1 MRFDVRDYKNLAMLM
16 DFYELTMSN
25 AYLAKGMKDTVV
37 YFDMFFRKVPD
48 DGGFAIMAGLEQLI
62 EYVKNLK
69 FKKEDI
75 EYLRSKNIFNG
86 IFLEY
91 LSGFK
96 FTGDIWAIPEGT
108 PIFPNEPIVTVK
120 APIIEAQLIETM
132 LLLTV
137 NHQSLIAT
145 KANRIVRSA
154 KGRDVM
160 EFGARRSQGY
170 DGSVYGARASYI
182 GGCIGTATTLAGEM
196 FNIPTFGT
204 MAHSWIQIFNT
215 EYEAFKTYAESYPD
229 NCILLVDTYN
239 VLKSGVPN
247 AIRVAKEI
255 LEPMGKRL
263 KGIRLDSGDI
273 AYLSKEARE
282 ILNKAGLEDC
292 KIIASNSL
300 DEYIISSLLQHLMP
314 YGESMKRTGDK
325 NHAMKLI
332 NKFGFDYFEVDITN
346 SVNTIRNS
354 ITAYKDINIEGL
366 PVNNIKSRVRMTILY
381 TIGQSKDYLVAGTGN
396 LSEEVMGYFTK
407 WGDGACDFNPI
418 GSFTKTEVRLIA
430 RELGIPNEI
439 IDKAP
444 SAGLWAGQ
452 TDEEE
457 MGVAYEDIDNFI
469 INGESATKE
478 ATAKIKRAYEIT
490 KHKRTPIPIFTG

>member
-300 DEYIISSLLQHLMP
+300 DEYIISSLLQQGAMIDTFGV
-314 YGESMKRTGDK
+314 GERLVTAKSEPV
-325 NHAMKLI
+325 
-332 NKFGFDYFEVDITN
+332 FGGV
-346 SVNTIRNS
+346 
-354 ITAYKDINIEGL
+354 YK
-366 PVNNIKSRVRMTILY
+366 
-381 TIGQSKDYLVAGTGN
+381 LVAVEEKEKIVPRIK
-396 LSEEVMGYFTK
+396 LSENTEKISNPGYK
-407 WGDGACDFNPI
+407 RI
-418 GSFTKTEVRLIA
+418 YRLIDNKTNRA
-430 RELGIPNEI
+430 VADYIAL
-439 IDKAP
+439 A
-444 SAGLWAGQ
+444 
-452 TDEEE
+452 DEK
-457 MGVAYEDIDNFI
+457 IDNNKPLI
-469 INGESATKE
+469 IFDPGNTWK
-478 ATAKIKRAYEIT
+478 KIKLENYRAVELQVQIFKAGELVYNNPTLDEIKNYCKEQIGT
-490 KHKRTPIPIFTG
+490 LWDETLRFKNPHRYYVDLSEKLWEVKNQLIEELKGK